1 VTGAIDTLNPDTP
14 KRVVIVASNPA
25 TSEQTGWPIGFWWS
39 ELSHPY
45 WELTERGYRVDVAS
59 PDGGRLEGDSW
70 SDPRD
75 DSRYSADDLLSLGFI
90 NSPEHLKL
98 VEQSTLLAEVTV
110 DEYDAVLLVGGQG
123 PMYTF
128 YDDERVHRLVAS
140 FYEAGKVTA
149 VICHATCVLLKTSL
163 SSGGLLV
170 EGKTWT
176 GFANSEE
183 RFADEYVGRK
193 IQPFWIEDEAR
204 KLDNT
209 NFIVSGRFKPHAVR
223 DGNLITGQQQYS
235 GTAAA
240 RLIVEALGV

>member
-1 VTGAIDTLNPDTP
+1 MSGSIDVLHPERP

-25 TSEQTGWPIGFWWS
+25 VSGQTGWPIGFWWS
-39 ELSHPY
+39 ELTHPY
-45 WELTERGYRVDVAS
+45 WALTEHGYQVDVAS
-59 PDGGRLEGDSW
+59 PDGGALRADPW

-75 DSRYSADDLLSLGFI
+75 DSRYSADDLISLGFI

-98 VEQSTLLAEVTV
+98 ASESKPLTELDLDA
-110 DEYDAVLLVGGQG
+110 YDAVLFVGGQG

-128 YDDERVHRLVAS
+128 NDDERVHHALTAVYESGRVA
-140 FYEAGKVTA
+140 A
-149 VICHATCVLLKTSL
+149 VICHATCMLLRTRLADGS
-163 SSGGLLV
+163 LLV
-170 EGKTWT
+170 EGRTWT

-183 RFADEYVGRK
+183 RFADEYVGRR

-204 KLDNT
+204 KLEHT
-209 NFIVSGRFKPHAVR
+209 NFIVNGRFKPHAVR

-240 RLIVEALGV
+240 RLIIEALGT